1 MERVHPLEVLLKELA
16 QCRRDNGINILLI
29 DGVSEQAIEYIEAID
44 DPSRKQLNMIKE
56 TAIRQLDTIPAMVKK
71 YKRSFNRNTRIG
83 DQKIHGKCVAVAEHA
98 ISDFIN
104 YFTEE
109 KNPARQN

>member
-44 DPSRKQLNMIKE
+44 DPSRKQLHMIKE
-56 TAIRQLDTIPAMVKK
+56 IAIQQLDTIPTMVKK
-71 YKRSFNRNTRIG
+71 YKRSFNHKTRIG

-104 YFTEE
+104 YFTGE